1 VTTSQSNDGE
11 RSPRRIIVVGLDC
24 AAPELVFEAWRDD
37 LPTLG
42 RLMREGVWGRLEST
56 IPAITVPAW
65 SAMMTGKDP
74 GQLGFYGFRNRKDHS
89 YDGLAMANARSVRQ
103 PRLWHVLSDA
113 GLRVGA
119 IGVPQTYP
127 VAPVNGHMVSCFL
140 TPNARSE
147 FTYPPELKAE
157 ISGWIDGD
165 EFLVDVPNF
174 RSDDKDRIL
183 ADIYRMADQHFTV
196 CERLLEREQYDFF
209 MTVDM
214 GVDRI
219 HHAFWKYMDPKHP
232 KHEPGNRFQS
242 AIHDYY
248 VHIDRRVGRLLE
260 LAGEDVTTFVV
271 SDHGAKA
278 MLGGICINEWLIEHG
293 WLVLEE
299 TPEKP
304 TPLERCKVDWS
315 RTKAWGEGGYYGR
328 LFFNVAGR
336 EPEGVIA
343 PEDYEAERS
352 RLVAELSELT
362 DHEGKPLR
370 VDAYKPEEVY
380 AEVTNVAP
388 DLILYFG
395 ELDWRSVGSVGI
407 GSVWTFENDTGPDDA
422 NHAQHGIFILHDP
435 SAPGGGEE
443 LEGLRLYDVTPTI
456 LSMLDLPVPEG
467 IRGEVIA
474 R

>member
-1 VTTSQSNDGE
+1 MDSSADGVGAG
-11 RSPRRIIVVGLDC
+11 RRRVLVVGLDC
-24 AAPELVFEAWRDD
+24 AAPELVFGAWRDE

-42 RLMREGVWGRLEST
+42 RLMREGAWGRLEST

-65 SAMMTGKDP
+65 SAMMTGRDP
-74 GQLGFYGFRNRKDHS
+74 GQLGFYGFRNRTDHS
-89 YDGLAMANARSVRQ
+89 YDGLAVANARSVRE
-103 PRLWHVLSDA
+103 PRLWQVLSDA
-113 GLRVGA
+113 GLRVAA

-127 VAPVNGHMVSCFL
+127 VAPINGHMVSCFL

-147 FTYPPELKAE
+147 FTHPPELKQE
-157 ISGWIDGD
+157 IAGWIEG

-232 KHEPGNRFQS
+232 KHEPGNRFEN

-248 VHIDRRVGRLLE
+248 VHIDAKVGRLIE
-260 LAGEDVTTFVV
+260 LMGEDATVLVV

-278 MLGGICINEWLIEHG
+278 MLGGVCINEWLIEHG
-293 WLVLEE
+293 WLALEE
-299 TPEKP
+299 TPDTP
-304 TPLERCKVDWS
+304 TPIDRCRIDWS

-328 LFFNVAGR
+328 LFLNVAGR
-336 EPEGVIA
+336 EPEGTIA
-343 PEDYEAERS
+343 PEDYEAERD
-352 RLVAELSELT
+352 RLVAELSTLT
-362 DHEGKPLR
+362 DHQGAALK
-370 VDAYKPEEVY
+370 VDAYKPEDVY

-388 DLILYFG
+388 DLIVYFG

-422 NHAQHGIFILHDP
+422 NHAQHGIFILRDP
-435 SAPGGGEE
+435 SDPGGGEE

-456 LSMLDLPVPEG
+456 LTMLDLPVPEG

>member
-1 VTTSQSNDGE
+1 MNRTSNGAGAG
-11 RSPRRIIVVGLDC
+11 RRVLVVGLDC
-24 AAPELVFEAWRDD
+24 AAPELVFGEWRDE

-42 RLMREGVWGRLEST
+42 RLMREGAWGPLEST

-65 SAMMTGKDP
+65 SAMMTGRDP
-74 GQLGFYGFRNRKDHS
+74 GQLGFYGFRNRRDHS
-89 YDGLAMANARSVRQ
+89 YDGLTMANARSVRE
-103 PRLWHVLSDA
+103 PRLWQVLSDA
-113 GLRVGA
+113 GVRVAA

-127 VAPVNGHMVSCFL
+127 VAPINGHMVSCFL

-147 FTYPPELKAE
+147 FTHPPELKQE
-157 ISGWIDGD
+157 IAGWIEG

-174 RSDDKDRIL
+174 RSEDKDRIL

-196 CERLLEREQYDFF
+196 CERLLEREEYDFF

-232 KHEPGNRFQS
+232 KHEPGNRFES

-248 VHIDRRVGRLLE
+248 VHIDAKVGRLIE
-260 LAGEDVTTFVV
+260 LMGDDTTVLVV

-278 MLGGICINEWLIEHG
+278 MLGGVCINEWLIEHG
-293 WLVLEE
+293 WLALEE
-299 TPEKP
+299 TPDAP
-304 TPLERCKVDWS
+304 TPIERCRIDWS

-328 LFFNVAGR
+328 LFLNVAGR
-336 EPEGVIA
+336 EPEGTIA
-343 PEDYEAERS
+343 PEDYEAERD
-352 RLVAELSELT
+352 RLVAELSTLT
-362 DHEGKPLR
+362 DHQGAPLK
-370 VDAYKPEEVY
+370 VDAYKPEDVY

-388 DLILYFG
+388 DLIVYFG

-435 SAPGGGEE
+435 SDPGGGVE

-456 LSMLDLPVPEG
+456 LTMLDLPVPEG

>member
-1 VTTSQSNDGE
+1 MDSSANGAGAG
-11 RSPRRIIVVGLDC
+11 RRRVLVVGLDC
-24 AAPELVFEAWRDD
+24 AAPELVFGEWRDE

-42 RLMREGVWGRLEST
+42 RLMREGAWGRLEST

-65 SAMMTGKDP
+65 SAMMTGRDP
-74 GQLGFYGFRNRKDHS
+74 GQLGFYGFRNRRDHS
-89 YDGLAMANARSVRQ
+89 YDGLTMANARSVRE
-103 PRLWHVLSDA
+103 PRLWQVLSDA
-113 GLRVGA
+113 GLRVAA

-127 VAPVNGHMVSCFL
+127 VAPINGHMVSCFL

-147 FTYPPELKAE
+147 FTHPPELKQE
-157 ISGWIDGD
+157 IAGWVEG

-174 RSDDKDRIL
+174 RSDDKERIL

-232 KHEPGNRFQS
+232 KHEPGNRFET

-248 VHIDRRVGRLLE
+248 VHIDAKVARLIE
-260 LAGEDVTTFVV
+260 LMGEDTTVLVV

-278 MLGGICINEWLIEHG
+278 MLGGVCINEWLIEHG
-293 WLVLEE
+293 WLALEE
-299 TPEKP
+299 MPDTP
-304 TPLERCKVDWS
+304 TPIERCRIDWS

-328 LFFNVAGR
+328 LFLNVAGR
-336 EPEGVIA
+336 EPEGTIA
-343 PEDYEAERS
+343 PEDYEAERD
-352 RLVAELSELT
+352 RLVAELSTLT
-362 DHEGKPLR
+362 DDQGAALK
-370 VDAYKPEEVY
+370 VDAYKPEDVY

-388 DLILYFG
+388 DLIVYFG

-435 SAPGGGEE
+435 SDPGGGEE

-456 LSMLDLPVPEG
+456 LTMLDLPVPEG